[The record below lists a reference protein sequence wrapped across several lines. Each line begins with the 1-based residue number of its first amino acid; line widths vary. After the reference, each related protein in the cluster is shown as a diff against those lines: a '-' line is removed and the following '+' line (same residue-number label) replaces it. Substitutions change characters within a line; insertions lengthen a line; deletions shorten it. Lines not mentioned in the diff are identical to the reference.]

1 MDFIDPYYDENIGE
15 LRNLLGA
22 KSSEELW
29 AIEPQIVFANEI
41 ELETI
46 GIPRSN
52 DLSELLLIHKQLFK
66 GVNDWAGEI
75 RTVYI
80 KKNSD
85 KSGYFLIVNKIL
97 GAAKY
102 DFGELEKENY
112 LNLLTKKIYS
122 SFVIF
127 L

>member
-75 RTVYI
+75 RTVDI

-97 GAAKY
+97 GAGKR
-102 DFGELEKENY
+102 
-112 LNLLTKKIYS
+112 LLTGESLFRCCKI
-122 SFVIF
+122 
-127 L
+127 